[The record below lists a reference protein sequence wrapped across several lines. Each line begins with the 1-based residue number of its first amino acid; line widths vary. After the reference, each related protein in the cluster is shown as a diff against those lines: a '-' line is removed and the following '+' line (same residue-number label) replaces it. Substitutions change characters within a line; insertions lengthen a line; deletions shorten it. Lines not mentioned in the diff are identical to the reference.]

1 MKPQKGYYSVI
12 QYCPDLSR
20 FEAVNIGVLLFCPD
34 SGFLK
39 ARIGLHRNRISHVFG
54 KDGHDW
60 ERLKAVKQSLQKRFN
75 NENSEFR
82 SIDDLQHFITTRANQ
97 IQLTPPKF
105 IKVFNPVKDLDEL
118 YEKMAGGPS
127 STPRGPVLRTLL
139 ARELDRPELASKVVS
154 NVKVEVPILNKEVEM
169 PFGYQNG
176 RFNLIT
182 PVGFSKQNHEEAF
195 AKASRWAIEGQ
206 LIFNAPDPRLGK
218 LQLVVVGQFGEN
230 RSSTAETVQRMFDR
244 YQVKLF
250 PFERVDSLIQEIIT
264 TGKDLPQTT
273 SI

>member
-39 ARIGLHRNRISHVFG
+39 ARIGLHRNRISRVFG

-60 ERLKAVKQSLQKRFN
+60 KRLNAVKQSLLKRLN
-75 NENSEFR
+75 NQNPEFR
-82 SIDDLQHFITTRANQ
+82 SLDDLQHFIATRANQ

-105 IKVFNPVKDLDEL
+105 TKVFDPVQDLNML
-118 YEKMAGGPS
+118 YLKMAGEPS
-127 STPRGPVLRTLL
+127 STPRIPSLKTLL
-139 ARELDRPELASKVVS
+139 AKEFDRPELANKIVS

-182 PVGFSKQNHEEAF
+182 PVRFSRQNHEEAF

-206 LIFNAPDPRLGK
+206 LIFNAPDPRLGE
-218 LQLVVVGQFGEN
+218 LQLVVVGQFSEN

-250 PFERVDSLIQEIIT
+250 PFERVDSLVQEIIT
-264 TGKDLPQTT
+264 SGKDLPQAT
-273 SI
+273 SV

>member
-39 ARIGLHRNRISHVFG
+39 ARIGLRRNRISHVFG

-82 SIDDLQHFITTRANQ
+82 SIDDLQHFIATRANQ

-118 YEKMAGGPS
+118 YEKMAGAPS
-127 STPRGPVLRTLL
+127 STPRGPALRTLL
-139 ARELDRPELASKVVS
+139 AREFDRPELASKIVS
-154 NVKVEVPILNKEVEM
+154 NVKVEVPILDKEVEM

-182 PVGFSKQNHEEAF
+182 PVRFSGQNQEEAF
-195 AKASRWAIEGQ
+195 GKASRWAIEGQ
-206 LIFNAPDPRLGK
+206 SIFNARDSRFGK
-218 LQLVVVGQFGEN
+218 LQLIVVGQFAEN
-230 RSSTAETVQRMFDR
+230 RNTTIETVKRVLDP

-250 PFERVDSLIQEIIT
+250 PFDSVDNLVQDILIN
-264 TGKDLPQTT
+264 GKDQPHATT
-273 SI
+273 A